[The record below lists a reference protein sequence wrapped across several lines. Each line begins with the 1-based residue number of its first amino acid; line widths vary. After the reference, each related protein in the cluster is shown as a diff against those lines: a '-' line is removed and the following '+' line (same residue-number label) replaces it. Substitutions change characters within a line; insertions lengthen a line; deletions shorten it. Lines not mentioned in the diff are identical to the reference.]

1 MKIEYVNLEDKVFQ
15 LTYIGERILD
25 DYVYETREV
34 NESVPIYGKKH
45 WWSSRTTTIR
55 FEEKSIEK
63 TGWYLKSWKKDA
75 MKRPLEETDEGILNH
90 LTHNFLSGVNYK
102 IGEHFYI
109 DKDKVIHSRPSIKL
123 MLLGTDGN
131 KGTRTLTYVYSYE
144 TEEEAMDAITRIK
157 GANPGLVLT
166 YQKED

>member
-45 WWSSRTTTIR
+45 WWSSKTIIGY
-55 FEEKSIEK
+55 EKKPIEK
-63 TGWYLKSWKKDA
+63 TGWYLKSWKKGA
-75 MKRPLEETDEGILNH
+75 MKWPLEETDEGILNH
-90 LTHNFLSGVNYK
+90 LTRNFLSGVDYK

-109 DKDKVIHSRPSIKL
+109 DKDRVIHSRPSIKF

-131 KGTRTLTYVYSYE
+131 KGTRTLIYVYSYE
-144 TEEEAMDAITRIK
+144 TEEEAMDIITAIK
-157 GANPGLVLT
+157 GINPGLILT
-166 YQKED
+166 YQEED